1 MGIAGARLLVV
12 GASAGIGRDV
22 GVNAVRA
29 GADVAFAARRVEA
42 LNEAVI
48 CAGGGTAVALD
59 VCDFSTVPERVEQA
73 TATLGGLDAVLYG
86 AGIARLGQLSSQSA
100 EDWRAVLD
108 TNVIGA
114 AVVAQAVIPHLEAT
128 GGPMVFLSSTTER
141 QPRWGLSAYGVSK
154 AALNQLIDAL
164 RAEHRAARF
173 VRVTVGSTLG
183 TEFGNHF
190 DGEVLTEAMAHWVVA
205 AQHTAKYLTS
215 SDLADVLVRLLD
227 LLLENPAIDVPNLS
241 LEPPGGPLTLPATPD
256 VLERLYADLAARE
269 R

>member
-1 MGIAGARLLVV
+1 MGIAGARILVV

-22 GVNAVRA
+22 GINAADA
-29 GADVAFAARRVEA
+29 GAHVAFTARRVDA
-42 LNEAVI
+42 LNEAVAT
-48 CAGGGTAVALD
+48 AGGGIALALD
-59 VCDFSTVPERVEQA
+59 VCDFSAVPERVEHA
-73 TATLGGLDAVLYG
+73 VATLGGLDAVVYA
-86 AGIARLGQLSSQSA
+86 AGIARLGKLALQTA
-100 EDWRAVLD
+100 DDWRAVLD

-114 AVVAQAVIPHLEAT
+114 AVVAQAVIPHLEAR

-164 RAEHRAARF
+164 RAEHREARF

-190 DGEVLTEAMAHWVVA
+190 DGEILTEAMAQWVVA
-205 AQHTAKYLTS
+205 AQHTANYLTS
-215 SDLADVLVRLLD
+215 TDLADVLVRLLD
-227 LLLENPAIDVPNLS
+227 VLLANRAIDVPNLS

-256 VLERLYADLAARE
+256 VLERLYSDLGARE
-269 R
+269 H